1 MTVRAAAVQTTA
13 TTDRDRNVERA
24 EALTH
29 AAVRDGA
36 ELVVLP
42 ELWNVFGTPAVL
54 RAGAET
60 LDGPTS
66 TWAATTAR
74 GHGIWLLA
82 GSIPEAVEGSS
93 LIHNTSCLYGP
104 GGERVATYRKV
115 HLFDNDVPGAAY
127 TESATVSAG
136 DELVTASACGTKL
149 GLAICYDLRFPELF
163 RILALRGAAVFVLP
177 AWFTAVT
184 GRAHWEVLLRARA
197 IENACFVVAADQ
209 VGTLAAGSGG
219 EVSAYGHSAIVDPW
233 GAVLATA
240 PDGEGH
246 VCADLDLALVDE
258 TRRRLPSLANR
269 RPGVYAW
276 PDAAARPPSR

>member
-1 MTVRAAAVQTTA
+1 MALRVAAVQTTA
-13 TTDRDRNVERA
+13 TPDRDHNVARA
-24 EALTH
+24 GTLVD

-66 TWAATTAR
+66 AWASATAR
-74 GHGIWLLA
+74 HHGIWFLA

-93 LIHNTSCLYGP
+93 LIHNTSCLYTPSGD
-104 GGERVATYRKV
+104 RVAVYRKI
-115 HLFDNDVPGAAY
+115 HLFDNEVPGAAY

-136 DELVTASACGTKL
+136 DEIVTAPACGTTL
-149 GLAICYDLRFPELF
+149 GLAICYDLRFPEMF
-163 RILALRGAAVFVLP
+163 RILALRGATVFVLP
-177 AWFTAVT
+177 SWFTAVT

-197 IENACFVVAADQ
+197 IENACFVVAPDQ
-209 VGTLAAGSGG
+209 AGTPAAGTDG
-219 EVSAYGHSAIVDPW
+219 EVAAYGHSAIVDPW
-233 GAVLATA
+233 GTVLAVA

-246 VCADLDLALVDE
+246 VCADLDLGHLE
-258 TRRRLPSLANR
+258 QTRCRLPSLANR
-269 RPGVYAW
+269 RPGTYAW
-276 PDAAARPPSR
+276 PDEAARPPSR

>member
-1 MTVRAAAVQTTA
+1 MALRVAAVQTTA
-13 TTDRDRNVERA
+13 TADRDRNVERA
-24 EALTH
+24 GTLVD

-66 TWAATTAR
+66 TWASATAR
-74 GHGIWLLA
+74 RHGIWLLA
-82 GSIPEAVEGSS
+82 GSIPEVVEGSP
-93 LIHNTSCLYGP
+93 LIHNTSCLYAP
-104 GGERVATYRKV
+104 GGERAATYRKI
-115 HLFDNDVPGAAY
+115 HLFDNEVPGAAY
-127 TESATVSAG
+127 TESATVAPG
-136 DELVTASACGTKL
+136 GEIVTAPACGTTL

-163 RILALRGAAVFVLP
+163 RILALRGATVFVLP
-177 AWFTAVT
+177 SWFTAVT

-209 VGTLAAGSGG
+209 DGTLAAGTDG
-219 EVSAYGHSAIVDPW
+219 EVTAHGHSAIVDPW
-233 GAVLATA
+233 GTVLAVA

-246 VCADLDLALVDE
+246 VCADLDLGLVDE

-269 RPGVYAW
+269 RPGTYVW
-276 PDAAARPPSR
+276 PDGAARPPSR